1 MFSLN
6 MPSDTWITRVKHIS
20 VSSSTRF
27 SHVKEFWNGFVILHV
42 ETLGNHKGGQ
52 FDTVECSVDIFVMPQ
67 LANVYIFGNCQWHM
81 DGAQLSLLLNRLR
94 LGKTQQ
100 QFLIVYHR
108 LTIHLV
114 FLVKNLMSDKGL
126 CKWSEEHAKTL
137 PKNVSWTFSFFP
149 RDACICIAIRETSFC
164 TIHGYWVRLWNKLCV
179 HCGHVPYARYVP
191 FLLAR
196 EGKISRDIARH
207 LAKHYIPNDW
217 CLCDKKDPE
226 APTSLNDFAFR
237 FTKRKIIIYD
247 EDEDAF
253 GHLTLEEALA
263 NINVFEN

>member
-1 MFSLN
+1 MS
-6 MPSDTWITRVKHIS
+6 
-20 VSSSTRF
+20 
-27 SHVKEFWNGFVILHV
+27 
-42 ETLGNHKGGQ
+42 HKG
-52 FDTVECSVDIFVMPQ
+52 P
-67 LANVYIFGNCQWHM
+67 CQWS
-81 DGAQLSLLLNRLR
+81 Q
-94 LGKTQQ
+94 
-100 QFLIVYHR
+100 
-108 LTIHLV
+108 
-114 FLVKNLMSDKGL
+114 
-126 CKWSEEHAKTL
+126 EHANTL
-137 PKNVSWTFSFFP
+137 PKENVTWSFSLIP
-149 RDACICIAIRETSFC
+149 TVPCILPDKVSTFC
-164 TIHGYWVRLWNKLCV
+164 TIHGYWVRLWNNLCV

-207 LAKHYIPNDW
+207 LAKHYISNEW